1 MKNLLSVLMLSLT
14 LGFFITSCGEATKA
28 AENAADTV
36 SNTANAAADKAS
48 NAADAMAD
56 KAGDVAGAAKEM
68 VKDAIGKG
76 FKVGD
81 KAVDFELKNVDGE
94 TVSMASMKDAKGF
107 IVTFTCNTC
116 PYAIKYE
123 DRLIDLHKN
132 YAPKGYPVIAINPND
147 PAVKEG
153 DSFKAMKVRADE
165 KSFPF
170 VYLFDEGQKVYPQ
183 YGATKTPHVFLLDK
197 DLTVKYIGAIDDN
210 TNDASAVKVKYVEDA
225 IANMEAGKNPDPSYT
240 KAIGCS
246 IKTKKKKM
254 M

>member
-1 MKNLLSVLMLSLT
+1 MKNSLNVLMLFFA
-14 LGFFITSCGEATKA
+14 LGLFLTSCGEATKA
-28 AENAADTV
+28 VENTADAV
-36 SNTANAAADKAS
+36 SNTANAAADKA
-48 NAADAMAD
+48 
-56 KAGDVAGAAKEM
+56 GEVAGAAKEM
-68 VKDAIGKG
+68 VKDAVGKG

-81 KAVDFELKNVDGE
+81 KAVDFNLKNIDGKM
-94 TVSMASMKDAKGF
+94 VSMAGMTDAKGY

-116 PYAIKYE
+116 PYAVKYE
-123 DRLIDLHKN
+123 DRLIDLHKK
-132 YAPKGYPVIAINPND
+132 YAPQGYPVIAINPND
-147 PAVKEG
+147 PEVKEG
-153 DSFKAMKVRADE
+153 DSVEAMKVRHTE

-170 VYLFDEGQKVYPQ
+170 VYLFDEGQKVYPK

-210 TNDASAVKVKYVEDA
+210 TNDASAVKVKYVENA
-225 IANMEAGKNPDPSYT
+225 IANMEAGKDPDPSFT